1 MYGPYAIK
9 QPKRTESLRVPARD
23 PLAGAPGE
31 DPLAA
36 TRAERVVGFSS
47 WTMTYLAI
55 AALFVVPEAFSCFLE
70 YQYQPKHEV
79 GSLIENWSATKAVSV
94 AKFVQPET
102 LQELQRA
109 VDWFHGNFRKLRP
122 VGASLSPNG
131 AAFSP
136 EGMVSLTLMDKVLS
150 VDKEKMRVTVQAG
163 CTVRDLVEALRP
175 HGLTLKNYAS
185 IREQ

>member
-79 GSLIENWSATKAVSV
+79 GSLIEKLERDEGGVRREVRAAGDAPGAPEGGRLVSRQLPKAASGGRV
-94 AKFVQPET
+94 ALPRT
-102 LQELQRA
+102 AR
-109 VDWFHGNFRKLRP
+109 R
-122 VGASLSPNG
+122 SP
-131 AAFSP
+131 P

-175 HGLTLKNYAS
+175 HGDDA
-185 IREQ
+185 